1 MEDYDLEADMEL
13 DKCLR
18 TDNGLVFFSEEID
31 AIYRSK
37 GIVRHHIAVG
47 TPRKNGVVER
57 MNRTI
62 MEKFRCM
69 FSNTKL
75 TKSF

>member
-1 MEDYDLEADMEL
+1 MEV

-18 TDNGLVFFSEEID
+18 TNSGLEFFSEEID
-31 AIYRSK
+31 AIYESK

-47 TPRKNGVVER
+47 TPQQNGVVER

-69 FSNTKL
+69 FSNAKL